1 MSALNLKHLKQYRDL
16 AWLLLK
22 HGRGDLVKRA
32 GLSDLALANAPAA
45 SADTGAGATTLAAD
59 LERLGPTY
67 IKLGQLLSTR
77 ADMLP
82 QSYIDALARLQ
93 DNVEPFD
100 YEAVEA
106 TVSRELGVRI
116 SKAFADFERKPI
128 AAASLGQVHRAR
140 LRDGRAVVVK
150 VQRPDIQEQITQ
162 DLDAL
167 CEVAQFLDSNTEAGR
182 QYEIAPMIL
191 TLRKSLLNELDYRRE
206 ARNLIALNDNL
217 IDFDRI
223 VVPLPIEDY
232 TTSCVLTMDYIR
244 GRKITSV
251 SPLRRIELDRGELI
265 DQLFQAYLK
274 QILIDGFFHADPHP
288 GNVFL
293 TDEDTIALLDL
304 GMVAHVPPTLQDGFL
319 KLILAV
325 AEGRGDKAAQVAIT
339 IGSKRED
346 YDEAQFFRRISELV
360 AENLDVTLGHANVGR
375 STLEIKRIA
384 AECGVSLPPE
394 ITMVGKA
401 LLNLDEIART
411 LAPEFDPTRA
421 IRDNTVAIMQRKFRA
436 SLSPGR
442 LFTSVLEAKETL
454 EELPRRVNTILE
466 RVANNDIRIKVD
478 ALEEETLIEGMQKI
492 ANRITTGLV
501 IAALIIG
508 AAMLMRVETSFR
520 ILGYPGFA
528 MILFSLAAGGGIWLV
543 ASILTKDMRARRKH
557 PKSR

>member
-1 MSALNLKHLKQYRDL
+1 M
-16 AWLLLK
+16 
-22 HGRGDLVKRA
+22 
-32 GLSDLALANAPAA
+32 
-45 SADTGAGATTLAAD
+45 
-59 LERLGPTY
+59 
-67 IKLGQLLSTR
+67 
-77 ADMLP
+77 
-82 QSYIDALARLQ
+82 
-93 DNVEPFD
+93 
-100 YEAVEA
+100 
-106 TVSRELGVRI
+106 
-116 SKAFADFERKPI
+116 SKAFSDFERKPI

-244 GRKITSV
+244 GRKITSI

-325 AEGRGDKAAQVAIT
+325 AEGRG
-339 IGSKRED
+339 
-346 YDEAQFFRRISELV
+346 
-360 AENLDVTLGHANVGR
+360 
-375 STLEIKRIA
+375 
-384 AECGVSLPPE
+384 
-394 ITMVGKA
+394 
-401 LLNLDEIART
+401 
-411 LAPEFDPTRA
+411 
-421 IRDNTVAIMQRKFRA
+421 
-436 SLSPGR
+436 
-442 LFTSVLEAKETL
+442 
-454 EELPRRVNTILE
+454 
-466 RVANNDIRIKVD
+466 
-478 ALEEETLIEGMQKI
+478 
-492 ANRITTGLV
+492 
-501 IAALIIG
+501 
-508 AAMLMRVETSFR
+508 
-520 ILGYPGFA
+520 
-528 MILFSLAAGGGIWLV
+528 
-543 ASILTKDMRARRKH
+543 
-557 PKSR
+557 

>member
-22 HGRGDLVKRA
+22 HGRSDLVKRA
-32 GLSDLALANAPAA
+32 GLSELALANAPNAP
-45 SADTGAGATTLAAD
+45 ADCAAGATTLAAD
-59 LERLGPTY
+59 LEKLGPTY
-67 IKLGQLLSTR
+67 VKLGQLLSTR

-82 QSYIDALARLQ
+82 QAYVDALSRLQ
-93 DNVEPFD
+93 DDVEPFTF
-100 YEAVEA
+100 EEVEE
-106 TVSRELGVRI
+106 TIGRELGVRI
-116 SKAFADFERKPI
+116 SKAFSEFEKKPI

-150 VQRPDIQEQITQ
+150 VQRPNICERITE

-167 CEVAQFLDSNTEAGR
+167 CEVGQFLDSNTEAGR
-182 QYEIAPMIL
+182 QYEIAPMVL
-191 TLRKSLLNELDYRRE
+191 ALRRSLLHELDYRRE
-206 ARNLIALNDNL
+206 ARNLVTLNENL
-217 IDFDRI
+217 VEFSRI
-223 VVPLPIEDY
+223 VVPMPIEDY
-232 TTSCVLTMDYIR
+232 TTARVLTMDYIR
-244 GRKITSV
+244 GRKITAIT
-251 SPLRRIELDRGELI
+251 PLRRIELDRDELI

-293 TDEDTIALLDL
+293 TDDDNIALIDL
-304 GMVAHVPPTLQDGFL
+304 GMVALVPPLLQDGLL

-325 AEGRGDKAAQVAIT
+325 AEGRGDKAAQFAIS
-339 IGSKRED
+339 IGSKRSD
-346 YDEAQFFRRISELV
+346 YDETQFFRRISELV
-360 AENLDVTLGHANVGR
+360 AENLDMSIAQANVGR

-421 IRDNTVAIMQRKFRA
+421 IRDNTVAIMQHKFRA

-442 LFTSVLEAKETL
+442 LFTNVLEAKETL
-454 EELPRRVNTILE
+454 EELPRRLNTILE
-466 RVANNDIRIKVD
+466 RVANNDVRIKVD

-501 IAALIIG
+501 LAALIVG
-508 AAMLMRVETSFR
+508 ASMLMQVETSFR

-528 MILFSLAAGGGIWLV
+528 IIFFSLAAGGGVWLI
-543 ASILTKDMRARRKH
+543 ASILANDFRARRRT

>member
-32 GLSDLALANAPAA
+32 GLSELAANDAAAA
-45 SADTGAGATTLAAD
+45 SDCAAGATTLAAD
-59 LERLGPTY
+59 LEKLGPTY
-67 IKLGQLLSTR
+67 VKLGQLLSTR

-82 QSYIDALARLQ
+82 QAYLDALSRLQ
-93 DNVEPFD
+93 DNVEPFEFD
-100 YEAVEA
+100 EVESIVA
-106 TVSRELGVRI
+106 RELGVRI
-116 SKAFADFERKPI
+116 SKAFLEFDRKPI
-128 AAASLGQVHRAR
+128 AAASLGQVHGAR

-150 VQRPDIQEQITQ
+150 VQRPDIQDRIGE

-167 CEVAQFLDSNTEAGR
+167 CELGQFLDSNTEAGR
-182 QYEIAPMIL
+182 QYEIAPMML

-206 ARNLIALNDNL
+206 ARNLVTLNDNL
-217 IDFDRI
+217 REFSRI
-223 VVPLPIEDY
+223 VVPAPVEDY
-232 TTSCVLTMDYIR
+232 TTARVLTMDYIR
-244 GRKITSV
+244 GRKITSI
-251 SPLRRIELDRGELI
+251 SPLRRMELDSGELI
-265 DQLFQAYLK
+265 DQLFRAYLK

-293 TDEDTIALLDL
+293 TDDANVALIDL
-304 GMVAHVPPTLQDGFL
+304 GMVALVAPVLRDGLL

-325 AEGRGDKAAQVAIT
+325 SEGRGDKTAQVAIAM
-339 IGSKRED
+339 GNRRDD
-346 YDEAQFFRRISELV
+346 YDEAQFFRRISDLV
-360 AENLDVTLGHANVGR
+360 AENFDLSLGQANVGR

-411 LAPEFDPTRA
+411 LAPSFDPTRA
-421 IRDNTVAIMQRKFRA
+421 IRDNTVAIMQHKFRA

-454 EELPRRVNTILE
+454 EELPRRLNMILD

-478 ALEEETLIEGMQKI
+478 ALEEETLIQGMQKI
-492 ANRITTGLV
+492 ANRITTGL
-501 IAALIIG
+501 ILAALIIG
-508 AAMLMRVETSFR
+508 ASMLMQVETSFR
-520 ILGYPGFA
+520 LMGYPGFA
-528 MILFSLAAGGGIWLV
+528 IICFSLAAGGGLV
-543 ASILTKDMRARRKH
+543 LIASIVANDMRSRRRK
-557 PKSR
+557 